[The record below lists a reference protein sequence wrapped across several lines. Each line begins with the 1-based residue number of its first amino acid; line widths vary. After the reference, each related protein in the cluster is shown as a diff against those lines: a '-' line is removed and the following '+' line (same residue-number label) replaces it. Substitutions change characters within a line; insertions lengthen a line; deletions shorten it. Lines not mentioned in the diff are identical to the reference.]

1 MKYTA
6 FNPRKFE
13 AHRTVYDVVPAHA
26 RVLDLGCATGYFA
39 RELRKKH
46 CSVVGVENDP
56 SAARL
61 ARRYCEQI
69 IIGDLEC
76 PEKLPIP
83 RRSFDVVLLLD
94 VLEHIVRREKLLAA
108 IRTWIKPSGVL
119 ILSTPNIVH
128 ISIRLRVL
136 LGNFT
141 YQRWGILDE
150 THVHFF
156 TQPTLR
162 EALEKADYFIEKM
175 IPTADFGQLPLIGR
189 YTRFLPKHLQFFLTQ
204 LLPNLLGVQWVARCR
219 RRYEEETE

>member
-13 AHRTVYDVVPAHA
+13 VHRLVYDMVPANA

-39 RELRKKH
+39 RELRKKN

-61 ARRYCEQI
+61 ARKYCEEV
-69 IIGDLEC
+69 IIGDLEYA
-76 PEKLPIP
+76 EKLSLP
-83 RRSFDVVLLLD
+83 RRSFDAVLLLD
-94 VLEHIVRREKLLAA
+94 VLEHIVRREKLLAV
-108 IRTWIKPSGVL
+108 IHTWIKPNGAL
-119 ILSTPNIVH
+119 ILSTPNIVYL
-128 ISIRLRVL
+128 SIRLQVL

-150 THVHFF
+150 SHVHFF
-156 TQPTLR
+156 TQITLH
-162 EALEKADYFIEKM
+162 EALEKADYYIERM

-189 YTRFLPKHLQFFLTQ
+189 YARFLPKHQQFFLTQ

-219 RRYEEETE
+219 RRYEEKTE